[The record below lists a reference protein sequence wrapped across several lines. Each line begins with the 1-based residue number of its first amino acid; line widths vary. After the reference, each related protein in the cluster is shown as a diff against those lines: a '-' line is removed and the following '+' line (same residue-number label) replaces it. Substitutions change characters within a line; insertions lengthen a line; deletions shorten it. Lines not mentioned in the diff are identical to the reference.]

1 MFEIDNAVKKL
12 DIEDGF
18 KPLLS
23 DCISAE
29 IFNLKKAYNP
39 EITISKY
46 TQPNDDRVWCEVCLT
61 FEAKDI
67 ALAQCRPFIDRGV
80 SMSAATDKVFM
91 RKTYFLYTV

>member
-12 DIEDGF
+12 DIEEHF
-18 KPLLS
+18 KSLLS
-23 DCISAE
+23 GCISAE
-29 IFNLKKAYNP
+29 IFNLKKIYNP

-80 SMSAATDKVFM
+80 SMSAAVDKVFM